1 MLHNIIFL
9 SLVVLSTY
17 TRIEKHI
24 DDGIPKDVAETKIF
38 SRIQISYF
46 LNIHRIINSLQL
58 ADANL
63 IQHFDHF

>member
-1 MLHNIIFL
+1 MTYAMAERFHNIRFL

-17 TRIEKHI
+17 PRIEKHI

-46 LNIHRIINSLQL
+46 S
-58 ADANL
+58 
-63 IQHFDHF
+63 